1 MAIYI
6 FHPHQRVLC
15 FLIQV
20 DIRLACL
27 STAEVSVLSPAV
39 QVTRVQAD
47 ETVVV
52 IPLLLPHLHD
62 QIYLLI
68 TPAVFALFVA
78 ITSATSLSKDL
89 FLLVIQES

>member
-1 MAIYI
+1 MIIYI

-39 QVTRVQAD
+39 QVTRVQAE
-47 ETVVV
+47 ETVVG
-52 IPLLLPHLHD
+52 IPLLLSHLQD
-62 QIYLLI
+62 QIDLLI

-78 ITSATSLSKDL
+78 ITKGS
-89 FLLVIQES
+89 I

>member
-1 MAIYI
+1 MVIYI

-39 QVTRVQAD
+39 QVTRVQAE
-47 ETVVV
+47 ETVVG
-52 IPLLLPHLHD
+52 IPLLLSDLQD
-62 QIYLLI
+62 QIDLLI

-78 ITSATSLSKDL
+78 ITKGS
-89 FLLVIQES
+89 I